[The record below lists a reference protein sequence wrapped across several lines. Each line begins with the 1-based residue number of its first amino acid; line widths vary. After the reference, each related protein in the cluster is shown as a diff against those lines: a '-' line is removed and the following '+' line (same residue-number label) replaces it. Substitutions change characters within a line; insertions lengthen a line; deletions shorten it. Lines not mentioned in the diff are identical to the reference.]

1 MRVENLEHEEVEGSA
16 EALFLRRASEV
27 ESGKVGMSAPRGGRK
42 RKVLQKKARRDSKK
56 VGESTSLFRDTEIGS
71 VHSNEEKKK
80 KKKREEGSPRP
91 VDLGREVTGD
101 HEDGVLNSEGKRRF
115 SQRLTS
121 VGSAFNRVSNKV
133 LRKMT
138 GFGTSRKGSP
148 GSNSIEEAGEE
159 DEEGEALIAQDQ
171 RCSTDNDSQHHATS
185 NPVASE
191 RELRGSGS
199 SRQTLYSPCSSP
211 AETMPLTPSYTR
223 DDGGPLEPC
232 PTKMP
237 PTQPLED
244 HLDDEEEAFFPNYD
258 QALPSS
264 SPRPHC
270 PHYAPSPSPPT
281 SATKPTPS
289 TPNQHPETPPHLR
302 PRLSGN
308 QTPLTNTQYA
318 QMIQLSL
325 FHAQRTGAYC
335 EEEISRAYRLAP
347 GNVTRAGDQ
356 RKAAEIWRL
365 RVEAEGTRE
374 GGRGVVGSEEKRE
387 GVGGEEKLAAAVS
400 RRRMSLRRLLPGRK

>member
-325 FHAQRTGAYC
+325 FHAERTGAYS
-335 EEEISRAYRLAP
+335 EEGISRAYSFAP
-347 GNVTRAGDQ
+347 GNVTQAGDQ

-365 RVEAEGTRE
+365 KVEAEGRSK
-374 GGRGVVGSEEKRE
+374 VGLEEEKGAGE
-387 GVGGEEKLAAAVS
+387 VGEEKLAAVS
-400 RRRMSLRRLLPGRK
+400 RRRISLRRLFGGGK